1 MFPTIF
7 SALSAAESQ
16 SVIKINTGLYSEN
29 NDIKIA
35 GLRLQINEPSS
46 NVVLANEQFPSLV
59 INLPSKDDKVF
70 FENLKF
76 AHICESSKGIIRW
89 PPLR

>member
-35 GLRLQINEPSS
+35 GLRLQINETSS
-46 NVVLANEQFPSLV
+46 NVVLAN
-59 INLPSKDDKVF
+59 
-70 FENLKF
+70 
-76 AHICESSKGIIRW
+76 
-89 PPLR
+89 